1 MLTYFSNLKLTKIYK
16 QIDFPK
22 LLVNVGMGANAEII
36 FQLFWPATENSNF
49 FSEKK
54 NRFKIKN

>member
-1 MLTYFSNLKLTKIYK
+1 
-16 QIDFPK
+16 
-22 LLVNVGMGANAEII
+22 MGANAEII
-36 FQLFWPATENSNF
+36 FQLFWPATGNSDFLNF